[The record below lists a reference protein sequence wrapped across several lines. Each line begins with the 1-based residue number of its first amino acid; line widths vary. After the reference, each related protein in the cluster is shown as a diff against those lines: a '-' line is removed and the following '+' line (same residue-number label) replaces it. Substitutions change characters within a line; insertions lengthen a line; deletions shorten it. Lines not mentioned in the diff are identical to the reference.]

1 MHNLAQASPELACGD
16 QCRERLCPSS
26 GTKQRHAPCLPAG
39 VLRGGSRT
47 HVNPRRTS
55 RLTPCPRKP
64 SLVVRSQAKGFGKTK
79 NKKKSEESLAGS
91 GKDSE
96 SSSTESPGD
105 EADLGSSKYRVP
117 CATREQVVRVL
128 AVESGCL
135 YSSYASLSACF
146 ATCAVVGLAGEAMR
160 AGSSYAN
167 LSFIPNLAELLP
179 LLPPEGA
186 SPLGF
191 VAAGDATLQAF
202 GYAGG
207 AVILVSAARSS
218 VLRLW
223 PAYRA
228 AWRFSNTQALT
239 ELDGFDLVWVSALP
253 GISEELLFR
262 GALCTVRA
270 RLDVVLYDSDV
281 CVDAVLLPGAL
292 MPLVGMNIYG
302 ALASAAVFG
311 LLHQGNGRTISFQL
325 FAGLAGLVYGGL
337 ALYTQSL
344 AAPMLAHTLS
354 NLASAL
360 RFKQQQ
366 QLMLDELTSDTE

>member
-1 MHNLAQASPELACGD
+1 MSSLSTTVVLRHRNLDGLQ
-16 QCRERLCPSS
+16 
-26 GTKQRHAPCLPAG
+26 QRHAPCLPAG

-117 CATREQVVRVL
+117 CATREQVFQ
-128 AVESGCL
+128 
-135 YSSYASLSACF
+135 ACF

-179 LLPPEGA
+179 LLPPEG
-186 SPLGF
+186 
-191 VAAGDATLQAF
+191 GDATLQAF

-262 GALCTVRA
+262 
-270 RLDVVLYDSDV
+270 
-281 CVDAVLLPGAL
+281 GAL